1 MSIEIVQAL
10 YDRFNERD
18 LEGMAETVTEDFVLE
33 DLALGLR
40 FEGREGLMQWL
51 DGFLTAMPDSSTE
64 VTRVVDGGEWIATEH
79 TGRGTHTGPLVT
91 PAGEIP
97 ATGRSVELLFGEFF
111 GIRDGRIS
119 HLRAYWDSASLLRQ
133 LGVIP

>member
-1 MSIEIVQAL
+1 MSVDVVQAL
-10 YDRFNERD
+10 YDRFNARD
-18 LEGMAETVTEDFVLE
+18 LEGMADTVTEDFVLE
-33 DLALGLR
+33 DMALGLR
-40 FEGREGLMQWL
+40 FEGRDGLMQWL

-97 ATGRSVELLFGEFF
+97 ASGRSVELKFGEFF
-111 GIRDGRIS
+111 LIRDGRIA
-119 HLRAYWDSASLLRQ
+119 LFRAYWDAATLLRQ
-133 LGVIP
+133 IGAM